1 MSLSNMTASVT
12 KQVDEQTEVLSVT
25 NAQVTK
31 HYLTAH
37 ALSDHAPLFADLL
50 PNPGRCPGTTYSQ
63 RVFGGH
69 RFYDRVLAAQGSF
82 DCPVTWLQGDACS
95 GKELSGM
102 QFCSIAGVETRPV
115 LLDGENVGLCYEDDF
130 ATYCFLPSVIPT
142 DLTASREDQTQA
154 VFERIDRALQGVG
167 MAFTDVAR
175 TWIYLDRLLEWY
187 DEFNV
192 VRTAFFDKHHIFD
205 HMVPAST
212 GIGAANPAGAACL
225 IDAYAIKPKSDA
237 MTVRA
242 VPSPLQCAALDYR
255 SSFSRA
261 DAYAIKPKSDA
272 MTVRAVPSPLQC
284 AALDYRSSFSRAVE
298 IDYPNLRELTISGTA
313 SIHPGGKTAHVDD
326 IRKQVELTMQVVDAL
341 LKSRD
346 LDWSDAVRG
355 IAYFKTL
362 EDLPVYE
369 AVCAEMGLPRLPV
382 ALAHADVC
390 RDDLLFE
397 LELDA
402 AGVRGK

>member
-261 DAYAIKPKSDA
+261 
-272 MTVRAVPSPLQC
+272 
-284 AALDYRSSFSRAVE
+284 VE